1 MAALVSPRAALVQL
15 IARSAKTVI
24 LLFIFPERTFSK
36 EAIHA
41 SAQVIP
47 LGHA

>member
-1 MAALVSPRAALVQL
+1 MVM
-15 IARSAKTVI
+15 

-41 SAQVIP
+41 SARVKPASELLQTHVP
-47 LGHA
+47 GK